1 MLSLL
6 LFAFIADMVPIH
18 TTVADSSQVAFIV
31 QTPLLWEEVEYDSL
45 DYIRF
50 VDSPLTDSIGYPELP
65 MITCM
70 VAFPDSVTPYLEYAF
85 SDMREQFV
93 EPVYPAPAQVLSF
106 ERTPAVVD
114 SFVQDSTAYTSDEFW
129 PSEQV
134 RIISETRICDQR
146 LLKVQ
151 MFPAQYRAS
160 DSTLRTVSTLSV
172 SISFDSASAEWSGIG
187 LGPFQRMVDG
197 SSIVGYHPVLQT
209 SAPYPEYFGEV
220 DPRIGPTR
228 MPDYVIIC
236 ASGLYDQCDDAI
248 DDLAEHRV
256 DLNDFD
262 VALVTTDEILE
273 DFREEDTD
281 TVLTDEIIRDF
292 TENMWTSWAQ
302 AGTKTPGYLLLI
314 GDHEDP
320 AYYNEDWFL
329 PTHQYPWGVSPT
341 GEDMVGNDEWY
352 AYFNDDRDIN
362 NDFPDMMVGRLSV
375 KNGEWADT
383 LSVMI
388 QNLIDL
394 EDPAGQ
400 PPTPDYRRNLIPLD
414 SYTKGTRDSTFN
426 N

>member
-1 MLSLL
+1 MLSFLL
-6 LFAFIADMVPIH
+6 LALIADTAPIH

-31 QTPLLWEEVEYDSL
+31 VTPLSWEEIEYDSL

-50 VDSPLTDSIGYPELP
+50 MDMPLSDSIGYPELP

-85 SDMREQFV
+85 SDMRERFV

-151 MFPAQYRAS
+151 IFPAQYRAS

-172 SISFDSASAEWSGIG
+172 SISFDSASAEWSDIG
-187 LGPFQRMVDG
+187 LGIFQRIVDG

-209 SAPYPEYFGEV
+209 NAPVPEYFGEV
-220 DPRIGPTR
+220 DPQTGPIR

-236 ASGLYDQCDDAI
+236 ASGLYDQCGDAI
-248 DDLAEHRV
+248 DDLGEHRV
-256 DLNDFD
+256 SLNGFD

-273 DFREEDTD
+273 DFREEETD
-281 TVLTDEIIRDF
+281 TVITEDIIRDF
-292 TENMWTSWAQ
+292 HDV
-302 AGTKTPGYLLLI
+302 I
-314 GDHEDP
+314 C
-320 AYYNEDWFL
+320 
-329 PTHQYPWGVSPT
+329 
-341 GEDMVGNDEWY
+341 
-352 AYFNDDRDIN
+352 
-362 NDFPDMMVGRLSV
+362 
-375 KNGEWADT
+375 
-383 LSVMI
+383 
-388 QNLIDL
+388 
-394 EDPAGQ
+394 
-400 PPTPDYRRNLIPLD
+400 
-414 SYTKGTRDSTFN
+414 
-426 N
+426 